1 MSSNKPQPSLWTRD
15 FTQVTLIS
23 FLIFMNHIMVLTT
36 FPFYVETLGG
46 TEVVAGLAAALF
58 SAVALFSRPFIGW
71 VLDNGKRRAI
81 LIAGIVGMALMP
93 IGYLA
98 ASILALAFVFRM
110 LHGAFLGCA
119 STASGTIATDLI
131 PKARFG
137 EGMGMF
143 STSIALS
150 TCFAPAL
157 GLFLMNRFGFGA
169 LYGAAAG
176 MLALAFALY
185 LMMDVPRVEVD
196 RKPLRVKALIA
207 GDALPASTVILF
219 FLFSFG
225 AVENFIAKFAALR
238 PELPSGGVFFALMSV
253 VLLLTRIALSKVI
266 DRRGEAFFV
275 YSGNLAM
282 FIASLLLAYHPTTA
296 TFVVAAILVGY
307 GFGGIQP
314 ALHTM
319 AMRAVPMERRGAAN
333 STFLC
338 TYDVGIGIGGGIAG
352 WLISAVGYAEM
363 FAITAI
369 FLVVSLAAYW
379 FWGRKHHSAFANH
392 RRLMS
397 NPI

>member
-1 MSSNKPQPSLWTRD
+1 MPTAEQQASLWTRS
-15 FTQVTLIS
+15 FTQVTFIS

-46 TEVVAGLAAALF
+46 TELIAGLAAALF
-58 SAVALFSRPFIGW
+58 SVVALLSRPFIGW

-81 LIAGIVGMALMP
+81 LIAGIIGMALMP
-93 IGYLA
+93 MGYLA

-169 LYGAAAG
+169 LYGTAAA
-176 MLALAFALY
+176 MLVVAFALY
-185 LMMDVPRVEVD
+185 LMMDVPKVEVE
-196 RKPLRVKALIA
+196 RKPLRIKELIA
-207 GDALPASTVILF
+207 ADVLPASAVILF
-219 FLFSFG
+219 FLLSFG
-225 AVENFIAKFAALR
+225 AVENFIAKFAASM

-253 VLLLTRIALSKVI
+253 VLVLTRILLSKVI
-266 DRRGEAFFV
+266 DRHGEAFFV
-275 YSGNLAM
+275 YSGNFAM
-282 FIASLLLAYHPTTA
+282 FVASLLLAYQPTMV
-296 TFVVAAILVGY
+296 TFVIAAIFVGY
-307 GFGGIQP
+307 GFGGMQP

-338 TYDVGIGIGGGIAG
+338 TYDIGIGIGGGIAG
-352 WLISAVGYAEM
+352 WLISALGYAEM
-363 FAITAI
+363 FAIMAA
-369 FLVVSLAAYW
+369 FLLVSLAAYW

-392 RRLMS
+392 MRLRT
-397 NPI
+397 NPV